1 MVGVQAS
8 AFVNLMYAGTGNQW
22 RECSTGIMEG
32 YEKKIENKL
41 CSCILDQLQAFD
53 GAQGKTCQELAAV
66 SRSLRDST
74 SIQVVR

>member
-8 AFVNLMYAGTGNQW
+8 AFVNLMYAGTV
-22 RECSTGIMEG
+22 EG
-32 YEKKIENKL
+32 MQHWDNGRLGKKKKIENKL

-74 SIQVVR
+74 SIQVAR